1 VEFDI
6 EQFRADVWY
15 YSELEGTIKPDTWE
29 QIVAHSVNGTRIPG
43 DHFMAD
49 VHNDKYAFN
58 VKSLKEQKI
67 SKTKKTTREFVQ
79 SRIPITD
86 DRSLPDL
93 DLGQIIIK
101 SLDDKMQE
109 SLDYFKVSEMIDIL
123 ILHRRYGNKYHAIVY
138 KVDHPKFDTY
148 DLTWSGGEARIGDS
162 PSWFIKRRW
171 SDYSHGQTCTF
182 IKRTYF
188 RENVIAEV
196 TVESDDI
203 YNISKE
209 DIKAKYLENC
219 QPTLNLV

>member
-1 VEFDI
+1 MEFDI

-29 QIVAHSVNGTRIPG
+29 QIVAHCVNGTRIPG

-49 VHNDKYAFN
+49 VHNDEYAFN
-58 VKSLKEQKI
+58 VKSLKEQRI

-79 SRIPITD
+79 SRIPITND
-86 DRSLPDL
+86 KFLTNESL
-93 DLGQIIIK
+93 GEIIVK

-109 SLDYFKVSEMIDIL
+109 SLDYFNVSKMLDIL
-123 ILHRRYGNKYHAIVY
+123 ILHKRYGDKYHAIVY
-138 KVDHPKFDTY
+138 KVDHPKFNTY
-148 DLTWSGGEARIGDS
+148 DLIWNNGEARINENS
-162 PSWFIKRRW
+162 SWFIKRRW

-196 TVESDDI
+196 TVGSKDI
-203 YNISKE
+203 YNIPKE
-209 DIKAKYLENC
+209 DIKARYLQNC
-219 QPTLNLV
+219 QPMLDLV

>member
-6 EQFRADVWY
+6 DQFRADVWY

-29 QIVAHSVNGTRIPG
+29 QIVAHCVNGTRIPG

-49 VHNDKYAFN
+49 AHNHQYAFN
-58 VKSLKEQKI
+58 VKSLKEQYV
-67 SKTKKTTREFVQ
+67 SKTKKTTKEFVQ

-86 DRSLPDL
+86 DRSLPDEE
-93 DLGQIIIK
+93 LGKIIVK

-123 ILHRRYGNKYHAIVY
+123 ILHRRYENKYHAIVY

-148 DLTWSGGEARIGDS
+148 DLVWNSGEARINES

-171 SDYSHGQTCTF
+171 SDYSHGQTCTL
-182 IKRTYF
+182 IKKTYF
-188 RENVIAEV
+188 KEDVIAEV

-209 DIKAKYLENC
+209 DIMAKYIKNC
-219 QPTLNLV
+219 QPTLDLI